1 MVTSLHRTAKKPVSI
16 YPIALPRGYRYAFG
30 VRGRQVE
37 GKCYTTYAEVRVKVS
52 KVWFGRKTVSVLE
65 FQCSCVGN
73 RKYGKLCYHIKG
85 VIRQVMPS
93 VSIWRS
99 KKDAQRQ
106 RRKRYRVLSRSRMY
120 WLTDRTHERRPI

>member
-52 KVWFGRKTVSVLE
+52 KVWFGRKKVLVLE
-65 FQCSCVGN
+65 FQCNCVGN

-85 VIRQVMPS
+85 VVRQVMPTA
-93 VSIWRS
+93 SIWRS
-99 KKDAQRQ
+99 KEDAQRQ
-106 RRKRYRVLSRSRMY
+106 KRKRYRILSRSKMY
-120 WLTDRTHERRPI
+120 WLTDRTHERKL